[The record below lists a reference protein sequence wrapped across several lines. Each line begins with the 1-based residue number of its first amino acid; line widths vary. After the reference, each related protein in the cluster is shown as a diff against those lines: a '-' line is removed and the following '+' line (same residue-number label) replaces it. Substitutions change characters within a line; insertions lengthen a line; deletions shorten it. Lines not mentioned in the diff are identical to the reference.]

1 MIKFH
6 YLGIP
11 KTVMLSDFP
20 VKTSVSRRSFNQHIQ
35 GTCIFTVDWTTLL
48 VSYVATTVRRR
59 SLDMPSL
66 LRNVIETMKRHPG
79 SLICWI
85 GVKVFLLHRN
95 SPKSNKEVVFGQHQ
109 IAIRRSKVWL
119 LSNGDSLDF
128 LEGLLSKNLSWSRVG
143 NQTAKYKESS
153 QTLQSIDKTTHY
165 H

>member
-1 MIKFH
+1 MIS
-6 YLGIP
+6 LG
-11 KTVMLSDFP
+11 
-20 VKTSVSRRSFNQHIQ
+20 KTSVSRRSFKQQIQ
-35 GTCIFTVDWTTLL
+35 GTFSFTVDWTTLL

-79 SLICWI
+79 SLICC
-85 GVKVFLLHRN
+85 FLLHRN

-128 LEGLLSKNLSWSRVG
+128 LEGLLSKTLSWSRVG
-143 NQTAKYKESS
+143 NQTAKYRESS

>member
-1 MIKFH
+1 
-6 YLGIP
+6 
-11 KTVMLSDFP
+11 
-20 VKTSVSRRSFNQHIQ
+20 
-35 GTCIFTVDWTTLL
+35 
-48 VSYVATTVRRR
+48 
-59 SLDMPSL
+59 MPSL

-79 SLICWI
+79 SLICC
-85 GVKVFLLHRN
+85 FLLHRN

-128 LEGLLSKNLSWSRVG
+128 LEGLLSKTLSWSRVG
-143 NQTAKYKESS
+143 NQTAKYRESS